1 LRRREV
7 LPFVFSLLLTA
18 PALGQSRRPPPG
30 TYEFVLCNRA
40 CRDSTTRVG
49 AGVFVVVD
57 GDIRK
62 ALSGVPLDSIEN
74 VAWGSVPNAC
84 FRVSADS
91 VIGGREYYPSIIP
104 VGLTAATEADDD
116 AFSLRLYA
124 SPDASDSAL
133 CGQGTGYW
141 ARKTERLERTRA
153 CRILGH
159 DRSTHGSARSP
170 CVFPS
175 KLSGPPNKRLK
186 LAARVD

>member
-124 SPDASDSAL
+124 SPDASFSVIL
-133 CGQGTGYW
+133 RFVGRGRVTGQGRQNDWNGRGPVEFSVMTGQ
-141 ARKTERLERTRA
+141 RT
-153 CRILGH
+153 
-159 DRSTHGSARSP
+159 
-170 CVFPS
+170 
-175 KLSGPPNKRLK
+175 GPPDP
-186 LAARVD
+186 RVCFPRS